1 MVTND
6 ELFRKLM
13 RFSKEVRF
21 RRHRGEGPEGE
32 GRGCG
37 MHEKMREMMEQRRA
51 AAENGEAPAMP
62 MPPMPGML
70 PREGMPPMPPFE
82 GMPQMPG
89 MMPPVP
95 PMPPHCG
102 PWGRGPHGPG
112 GRRRGMS
119 RELLLVLIAERPDG
133 AWQKDIAWE
142 ADINASSASELIGR
156 LEADGYLV
164 RETDENDRR
173 AVLLK
178 LTEAGQ
184 ARAAELK
191 AEREAFVDELFSKLT
206 DEEKETLS
214 ALLDKLLN

>member
-21 RRHRGEGPEGE
+21 RKHRGEGPEGE
-32 GRGCG
+32 KKCCG
-37 MHEKMREMMEQRRA
+37 MREKMREMMEQQREA
-51 AAENGEAPAMP
+51 AGNGEAPAMP
-62 MPPMPGML
+62 MPPMPGM
-70 PREGMPPMPPFE
+70 PPFQGRPQMPGMPPMP
-82 GMPQMPG
+82 GMPG
-89 MMPPVP
+89 MP

-102 PWGRGPHGPG
+102 PWGKGGPG
-112 GRRRGMS
+112 RHHRMGR
-119 RELLLVLIAERPDG
+119 EHLLVLLAEHPEG

-184 ARAAELK
+184 ARAAELR
-191 AEREAFVDELFSKLT
+191 AEREAFVDGLFSKLT

-214 ALLDKLLN
+214 TLLDKLLN

>member
-1 MVTND
+1 M
-6 ELFRKLM
+6 
-13 RFSKEVRF
+13 
-21 RRHRGEGPEGE
+21 
-32 GRGCG
+32 GRE
-37 MHEKMREMMEQRRA
+37 H
-51 AAENGEAPAMP
+51 
-62 MPPMPGML
+62 
-70 PREGMPPMPPFE
+70 
-82 GMPQMPG
+82 
-89 MMPPVP
+89 
-95 PMPPHCG
+95 
-102 PWGRGPHGPG
+102 
-112 GRRRGMS
+112 
-119 RELLLVLIAERPDG
+119 LLVLLAERPEG

-191 AEREAFVDELFSKLT
+191 DEREAFVDGLFSKLT

-214 ALLDKLLN
+214 ALLDKLLS